1 MKSIAKTVDE
11 YLQGLPGDRRA
22 ALRAVRAVILANL
35 PAGYEECM
43 SYGMIGYVVPHRLY
57 PVGYRCDPKLPL
69 PFANLASQK
78 NHMALY
84 LMAVY
89 GDPATEQWFRRA
101 WLAAGK
107 KLDMGKACVRFK
119 RLEAVPLEVVG
130 QLIARV
136 PVKAYIA
143 RMEQVLGTTDRART
157 RSRPRPSDEAAPAAT
172 RRSKSVSRPQSTQP

>member
-1 MKSIAKTVDE
+1 MMSRARTVAE
-11 YLQGLPGDRRA
+11 YLKELPADRRA
-22 ALRAVRAVILANL
+22 AINAIRQVILENL

-43 SYGMIGYVVPHRLY
+43 SYGMIGYVVPHSLY
-57 PVGYRCDPKLPL
+57 PKGYHCDPKLPL

-84 LMAVY
+84 LMTVY
-89 GDPATEQWFRRA
+89 GDPVTEKWFRGA
-101 WLAAGK
+101 WNAAGK

-119 RLEAVPLEVVG
+119 KLEDVPLDVVG

-143 RMEQVLGTTDRART
+143 RIEKVFAKSKRKAKPAR
-157 RSRPRPSDEAAPAAT
+157 
-172 RRSKSVSRPQSTQP
+172 